1 MHFFRTTAAFNWS
14 KQTGHQS
21 CSYSSADWN
30 NQCVDSYK
38 RFPII
43 IVSSCWEVRFV
54 SSLLRSVVPEE
65 TSKLVTWP
73 FGVFTVLF
81 IASVTCFCIRR
92 RACTYIQHVCMYIYI
107 YICSGDVRRQAPQS
121 SMWNGQLSSGSML
134 ALLGNFYKIIIIICF
149 AELPRNA
156 PPRRWHTKSSPPHVA
171 YVASLLVN
179 LGKDSQFMKPRA
191 QEWYQ

>member
-1 MHFFRTTAAFNWS
+1 M
-14 KQTGHQS
+14 
-21 CSYSSADWN
+21 
-30 NQCVDSYK
+30 
-38 RFPII
+38 
-43 IVSSCWEVRFV
+43 
-54 SSLLRSVVPEE
+54 VPEE

-92 RACTYIQHVCMYIYI
+92 RACTYIQHVYV
-107 YICSGDVRRQAPQS
+107 YICSGDVWRQAPQS
-121 SMWNGQLSSGSML
+121 SML
-134 ALLGNFYKIIIIICF
+134 ALLGNFYKIIIELP
-149 AELPRNA
+149 ELPRNA

-191 QEWYQ
+191 QEIL

>member
-92 RACTYIQHVCMYIYI
+92 RACTYIQHVCIYIYI
-107 YICSGDVRRQAPQS
+107 YMLWRRLAASPAIKYVK
-121 SMWNGQLSSGSML
+121 WTVILWKYVGSFGK
-134 ALLGNFYKIIIIICF
+134 LL
-149 AELPRNA
+149 RDH
-156 PPRRWHTKSSPPHVA
+156 RVA
-171 YVASLLVN
+171 
-179 LGKDSQFMKPRA
+179 
-191 QEWYQ
+191 